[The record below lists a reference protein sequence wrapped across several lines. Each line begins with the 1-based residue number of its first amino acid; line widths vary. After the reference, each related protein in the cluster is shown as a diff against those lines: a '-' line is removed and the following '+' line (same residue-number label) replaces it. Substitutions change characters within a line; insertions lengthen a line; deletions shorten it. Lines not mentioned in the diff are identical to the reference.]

1 MIIYSKQRIN
11 RTRMDWPWLVVVAYQ
26 YNGMER
32 GTVISKH
39 KDYDSANRKARQ
51 SVSWM
56 VLDALQ
62 QENYGGNL

>member
-1 MIIYSKQRIN
+1 
-11 RTRMDWPWLVVVAYQ
+11 MDWPWLVVVAYQ